1 MKDKEI
7 QLLIDKYLE
16 GTTSPDEERR
26 LAAELLRDDIPKEWE
41 PIRLMLG
48 ELTMGE
54 ALYDRI
60 MAERE
65 QQRLSTAPR
74 KKPWRWVAMMAAVAS
89 LAVILMISWPKG
101 KNDSNAV
108 TMAGNSPAKM
118 EEKKY
123 DDHDAT
129 TDEIDIKAETYPA
142 PENKTV
148 AKKTEVRT
156 TRTNHTNRSSKKPIE
171 EESDALDFNNSLYE
185 DTLGTGIW
193 KDEKNVTIARELL
206 KDCEKT
212 IGQSRKTIRNG
223 VVEASFNALP
233 HSPNIQLVID
243 EEGNYVITEE
253 NQPSPIRL

>member
-7 QLLIDKYLE
+7 QILIDKYLE
-16 GTTSPDEERR
+16 GTTTPDEEKR

-65 QQRLSTAPR
+65 KQPLSIPR
-74 KKPWRWVAMMAAVAS
+74 TKPWKWIAIMTAVAS
-89 LAVILMISWPKG
+89 LAIIMMISLPNS
-101 KNDSNAV
+101 KNDNNAV
-108 TMAGNSPAKM
+108 TMVEDPPTKVENKQK
-118 EEKKY
+118 E
-123 DDHDAT
+123 DHIAT
-129 TDEIDIKAETYPA
+129 TDDLDVTIEAYPTQ
-142 PENKTV
+142 ENKTV
-148 AKKTEVRT
+148 AKKTEVKTTTSNHVNRT
-156 TRTNHTNRSSKKPIE
+156 RNTPIE
-171 EESDALDFNNSLYE
+171 EESDALASSNPLYE
-185 DTLGTGIW
+185 DTLGSGIW
-193 KDEKNVTIARELL
+193 KDEKNVTIALELL

-212 IGQSRKTIRNG
+212 IGQSRKSIRNG

-233 HSPNIQLVID
+233 HSPNKQLVID

-253 NQPSPIRL
+253 TQPSPIRL